1 MTTMTREV
9 MEKLVSLCKRRG
21 FIFQSSEIY
30 GGLNGCWDYGPL
42 GVELKRRIKDHWWRR
57 IVYGRDDV
65 VGMDASILM
74 HPDIWRASGH
84 VESFKDPMV
93 DCRDCKRR
101 FRADHV
107 ETEGVCPECGGSLTE
122 PRDFNLMFRT
132 WIGPVQEDAAQ
143 IYLRPE
149 TAQAIF
155 AQFQTVATVSRQRVP
170 FGIAQIGK
178 SFRNEIN
185 PRNYIFRSREFEQM
199 EMEFFVAPGE
209 AARWMDYWVEERVGW
224 YEQIGIRRERI
235 RVREHEP
242 AELAHYAK
250 RCVDVEYEFPF
261 GWQEL
266 EGIADRGDF
275 DLSQHEK
282 FSGKRL
288 AWYDEAAKT
297 SYVPHVVE
305 TSAGVDR
312 TLLTVLADAYDEE
325 EVKGDTRV
333 VLRLA
338 PAMAPVQVGV
348 FPLVKKPELRERARA
363 IQADLRGGYL
373 CLYDESGAIGRR
385 YRRQDE
391 IGTPFCVTVD
401 FETVEHQT
409 VTIRHRDSME
419 QERIAEAQL
428 RARIDALIG
437 A

>member
-1 MTTMTREV
+1 

-42 GVELKRRIKDHWWRR
+42 GVELKRRIKEHWWRTM
-57 IVYGRDDV
+57 VYRRDDV

-74 HPDIWRASGH
+74 HPEIWRASGH
-84 VESFKDPMV
+84 ADSFKDPMV
-93 DCRDCKRR
+93 DCRNCKRR
-101 FRADHV
+101 FRADQI
-107 ETEGVCPECGGSLTE
+107 ENPGVCPECGGELTE

-132 WIGPVQEDAAQ
+132 WVGPVQDDASMV
-143 IYLRPE
+143 YLRPE

-155 AQFQTVATVSRQRVP
+155 AQFQTVATVSRKQIP
-170 FGIAQIGK
+170 FGIAQMGK

-209 AARWMDYWVEERVGW
+209 GARWMEYWVEERLDW
-224 YEQIGIRRERI
+224 YTRIGIRRERL
-235 RVREHEP
+235 RLREHEQE
-242 AELAHYAK
+242 ELAHYAS

-275 DLSQHEK
+275 DLSQHQK
-282 FSGKRL
+282 HSGKNL
-288 AWYDEAAKT
+288 AWFDQEKKT
-297 SYVPHVVE
+297 HYIPHVVE

-312 TLLTVLADAYDEE
+312 TLLTTLADAYDEE
-325 EVKGDTRV
+325 EVKGEKRV
-333 VLRLA
+333 VLHLA
-338 PAMAPVQVGV
+338 PCIAPVQVAV
-348 FPLVKKPELRERARA
+348 FPLLRKPELKERARR
-363 IQADLRGGYL
+363 ILEDLRGPFL
-373 CLYDESGAIGRR
+373 AMYDESGAIGRR

-391 IGTPFCVTVD
+391 VGTPFCVTID
-401 FETVEHQT
+401 FDTLEDQT
-409 VTIRHRDSME
+409 VTVRHRDSME
-419 QERIAEAQL
+419 QERVAEDRL
-428 RARIDALIG
+428 RERLGELIG